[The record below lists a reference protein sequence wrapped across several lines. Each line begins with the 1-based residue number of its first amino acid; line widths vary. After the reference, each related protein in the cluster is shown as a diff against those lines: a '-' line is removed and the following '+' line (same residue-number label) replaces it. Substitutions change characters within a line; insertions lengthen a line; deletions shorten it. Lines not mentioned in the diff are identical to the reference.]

1 MRNKAAFLFVLIIVL
16 VGCNSKRQQGYTT
29 RLDLLDSLVE
39 IQPAHVL
46 DSLEELQSRKLS
58 KFNSAYAHVLQT
70 IAQDKTYTEFTSD
83 SLMTAAT
90 ATLKHYKNKA
100 PREYAHSLMYLGLVR
115 YRMGVTDSTAYQ
127 PLKEATEL
135 YKKHSSK
142 TRINYLCN
150 YYLGEL
156 HDKNNNTALSE
167 RYNQLALRNAKQLN
181 DTLYLFTCY
190 RSLFWNQMKKPDYIK
205 ANLYLDTLSRFD
217 MKDTYYFIDLL
228 NMQVVYYQKTLN
240 YSKALDT
247 EKRLLKVKKANNQ
260 DISLSDLYNMSNSYK
275 KLGLLDSALYYSRST
290 VQSISDSTYHLNYL
304 YYKNL
309 AEISAKLQ
317 KWSES
322 ANAYRKTYEL
332 MDQTNE
338 KNMDTRIL
346 ELEKKYDKSEAEK
359 KALLYRN
366 RNILTTTVAVF
377 LMILLVTLLI
387 IWSQRHKQM
396 QLKQLLYEQKTMA
409 LEKNNQLLKER
420 QQRLQLEKD
429 ITDQQIM
436 EQQFLLPLYEQITT
450 RNTLM
455 RKFLYDLTT
464 NTYINKMPFL
474 HEKIKNEF
482 KLFDETVHAKNLES
496 LTDEDF
502 SKVTRLT
509 GKELQLLNKIEKL
522 LLSLLVMKVPHQQ
535 ISVLLNTTPESLSSR
550 KLKLKKKMELNDI
563 KMD

>member
-1 MRNKAAFLFVLIIVL
+1 MNR
-16 VGCNSKRQQGYTT
+16 
-29 RLDLLDSLVE
+29 
-39 IQPAHVL
+39 
-46 DSLEELQSRKLS
+46 
-58 KFNSAYAHVLQT
+58 
-70 IAQDKTYTEFTSD
+70 
-83 SLMTAAT
+83 
-90 ATLKHYKNKA
+90 
-100 PREYAHSLMYLGLVR
+100 
-115 YRMGVTDSTAYQ
+115 
-127 PLKEATEL
+127 
-135 YKKHSSK
+135 
-142 TRINYLCN
+142 
-150 YYLGEL
+150 
-156 HDKNNNTALSE
+156 
-167 RYNQLALRNAKQLN
+167 
-181 DTLYLFTCY
+181 
-190 RSLFWNQMKKPDYIK
+190 
-205 ANLYLDTLSRFD
+205 
-217 MKDTYYFIDLL
+217 
-228 NMQVVYYQKTLN
+228 
-240 YSKALDT
+240 
-247 EKRLLKVKKANNQ
+247 
-260 DISLSDLYNMSNSYK
+260 
-275 KLGLLDSALYYSRST
+275 LDSALHYARLSLANPDTANSN
-290 VQSISDSTYHLNYL
+290 LYL
-304 YYKNL
+304 YYQNL
-309 AEISAKLQ
+309 ASIALKKKDWQISAEAFDAMYRFYKKHTGLQ
-317 KWSES
+317 TDK
-322 ANAYRKTYEL
+322 K
-332 MDQTNE
+332 
-338 KNMDTRIL
+338 IL
-346 ELEKKYDKSEAEK
+346 ELEKRYDKSEAEK
-359 KALLYRN
+359 KAFLYRN

-387 IWSQRHKQM
+387 IWTQRHKHLH
-396 QLKQLLYEQKTMA
+396 LKQLLNEQKTMA

-509 GKELQLLNKIEKL
+509 GKELQLLNKSEKL